1 MKKNILITILSVALI
16 GTIGYITYDKFL
28 NNSCISKD
36 KVNVN
41 DKAEKN
47 TTNFEN
53 LNVNSTFVNDL
64 VSRYDRFY
72 KFGDAAVAG
81 ELYSKE
87 NLKASEKEINEAIEK
102 IKEAYNALVR
112 KDVLQFQEAI
122 ASIDK
127 CNSKEEMYKAINN
140 AIECFNS
147 VEDKEM
153 VTKEHE
159 ILIQKINE
167 YNDYVDRANSNLF
180 SLTSASH
187 LAAAISLSTMI
198 SLLFVFIRRRISL

>member
-1 MKKNILITILSVALI
+1 MEKALSEGKI
-16 GTIGYITYDKFL
+16 I
-28 NNSCISKD
+28 N
-36 KVNVN
+36 
-41 DKAEKN
+41 
-47 TTNFEN
+47 
-53 LNVNSTFVNDL
+53 
-64 VSRYDRFY
+64 
-72 KFGDAAVAG
+72 
-81 ELYSKE
+81 E

-140 AIECFNS
+140 AIDCFNS
-147 VEDKEM
+147 VENKEM

-167 YNDYVDRANSNLF
+167 YNDYVDRVNSNLF

-198 SLLFVFIRRRISL
+198 SLLVVFIMRRISL